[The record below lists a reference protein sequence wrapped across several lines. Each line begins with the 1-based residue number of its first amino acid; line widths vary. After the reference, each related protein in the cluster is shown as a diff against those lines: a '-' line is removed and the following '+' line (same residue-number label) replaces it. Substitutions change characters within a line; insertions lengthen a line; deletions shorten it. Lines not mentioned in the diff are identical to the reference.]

1 MKDNAAIQTFS
12 SGAFPNVV
20 AINSTG
26 AATQDGTEFIAEA
39 INNNMF
45 GWMQAFMDYA
55 SLTPDGVI
63 EAAGASQIL
72 EAIQKGFGVGPGKL
86 VGWFLDDDPSVTG
99 DRVLLMQ
106 GQGVLIASYL
116 DLVAATYVGDGSN
129 TAVHAGGGKFYKS
142 SDAAGTTPDIAG
154 TWFQIPKSRGYAL
167 RGFDPGALIDPDGAS
182 RFLGDNQADA
192 FQGHNFNFDYNSTSG
207 VGGSPFYPEA
217 PPAVATFDTTSAA
230 CVNTPITDGVNGTP
244 RTGTETRMAN
254 LSIQFGIT
262 Y

>member
-1 MKDNAAIQTFS
+1 MKDNAAIQTYS

-26 AATQDGTEFIAEA
+26 AATQDGTEYIAEQ
-39 INNNMF
+39 INNGMF
-45 GWMQAFMDYA
+45 GWMQALMDYA

-99 DRVLLMQ
+99 DRVLLLQEQ
-106 GQGVLIASYL
+106 GILIASYTE
-116 DLVAATYVGDGSN
+116 LVTATYVGDGN
-129 TAVHAGGGKFYKS
+129 NATVHAGGGKFYKS

-154 TWFQIPKSRGYAL
+154 PYLQLPASRGYTL
-167 RGFDPGALIDPDGAS
+167 RGLDLGALIDPGGAS

-192 FQGHNFNFDYNSTSG
+192 LQGHHHNIRNG
-207 VGGSPFYPEA
+207 GIGGSA
-217 PPAVATFDTTSAA
+217 AALTTGTDTQDGTAVRD
-230 CVNTPITDGVNGTP
+230 PITDGVNGTP
-244 RTGTETRMAN
+244 RTSSETRMSN